1 MIENVQNRKF
11 FKDVKDVM
19 KREASEKPGQRQPR
33 GPMKSIFCSTDLQE
47 ISDKIFDKTNKAPK
61 MVQLMLEVT
70 KALNKPIK
78 SNLKTP
84 SNSSPSKKHEY

>member
-33 GPMKSIFCSTDLQE
+33 GPMKSIF
-47 ISDKIFDKTNKAPK
+47 KAPK